1 MAHNIVVEGGNKYCK
16 HCGLSDF
23 SAECPY
29 DRENAVKEMQIAET
43 TSLKEKEILLK
54 EKEMAE
60 TTSLKEK
67 EMLLKEKEMLLKEK
81 EILLKEKEIVVTTR
95 VQIIVYFFLL
105 LFVYVLYSGLDNV
118 RLEFSRMIASCKEG
132 GFLAIFRYLFKTKK

>member
-23 SAECPY
+23 SAACPY
-29 DRENAVKEMQIAET
+29 DRENAVKEKQIAET
-43 TSLKEKEILLK
+43 TS
-54 EKEMAE
+54 
-60 TTSLKEK
+60 
-67 EMLLKEKEMLLKEK
+67 LKEKEMLLKEK

>member
-23 SAECPY
+23 SAACPY
-29 DRENAVKEMQIAET
+29 DRENAVKEKQIAET
-43 TSLKEKEILLK
+43 TS
-54 EKEMAE
+54 
-60 TTSLKEK
+60 
-67 EMLLKEKEMLLKEK
+67 LKEK